1 MKLTSKNLKSLIREM
16 MSEMAGDDY
25 YRPNPLASRE
35 PYQPHA
41 PRRPQPYQPPP
52 ERSMEQKEA
61 AARKGAEGWAQAM
74 RGFMSP
80 EQLEIEKEKVYQHL
94 LHNVA

>member
-1 MKLTSKNLKSLIREM
+1 

-25 YRPNPLASRE
+25 YWENPLSRQR
-35 PYQPHA
+35 PSQPRA
-41 PRRPQPYQPPP
+41 PRRPQPYQQPP